1 MLCRIVD
8 QEIKETAIGYDTP
21 PFEGLIVEA
30 PSEVLK
36 NPKAWRYEDGEW
48 VFYPPTP
55 EPPEPPEPTEP
66 TIEEILLAALMEIQ
80 ELKLKVAELEGGQ

>member
-8 QEIKETAIGYDTP
+8 QEIKETAIGYDMP

-30 PSEVLK
+30 SSEVLK

-55 EPPEPPEPTEP
+55 ELPEPT
-66 TIEEILLAALMEIQ
+66 TEEILLTALMEIQ
-80 ELKLKVAELEGGQ
+80 ELKLKVAELEGN